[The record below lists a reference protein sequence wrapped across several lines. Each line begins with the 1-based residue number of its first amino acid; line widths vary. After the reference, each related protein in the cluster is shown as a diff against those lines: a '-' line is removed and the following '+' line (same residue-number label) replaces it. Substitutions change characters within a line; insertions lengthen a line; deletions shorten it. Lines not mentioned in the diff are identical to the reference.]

1 MSDLVLW
8 FRTPSPLQS
17 SWGCVCRALS
27 HWCTQH
33 TPNRGKAKITQKTLH
48 QRLIPSK
55 SPSLIFSLAVRK
67 TFRPEG
73 FHLKLFSKPHDRC
86 AFILHRV
93 MQVEVCVCVCVC
105 VSRESVSAWICVT
118 SLLWCPWCCVGWV
131 RGDLPWTRRG
141 RRRSGRCTSMGSFVQ
156 AKGHRRTDRWA
167 GRWSSARPV
176 RNTHTHTLKTAWGVR
191 NYR

>member
-1 MSDLVLW
+1 MCSYICVCVCVRTRAHVCLSDLVLW

-55 SPSLIFSLAVRK
+55 SPSLIFFFSRSTKNFQARGLSSQ
-67 TFRPEG
+67 T
-73 FHLKLFSKPHDRC
+73 FSKPHDRC

-93 MQVEVCVCVCVC
+93 MQVEVCVCVSPSREC
-105 VSRESVSAWICVT
+105 VSA
-118 SLLWCPWCCVGWV
+118 
-131 RGDLPWTRRG
+131 
-141 RRRSGRCTSMGSFVQ
+141 
-156 AKGHRRTDRWA
+156 
-167 GRWSSARPV
+167 
-176 RNTHTHTLKTAWGVR
+176 
-191 NYR
+191 